1 MTWNPTGGRG
11 ESNPSGLRPPPSSL
25 AALPVTHFGGYH
37 LCKTL
42 DEARQVA
49 SNMKPDTGM
58 VYSNGF
64 YSENLQRHVGKG
76 KWFPI
81 D

>member
-1 MTWNPTGGRG
+1 MWPMKDGYDYIAVN
-11 ESNPSGLRPPPSSL
+11 
-25 AALPVTHFGGYH
+25 FGGYH